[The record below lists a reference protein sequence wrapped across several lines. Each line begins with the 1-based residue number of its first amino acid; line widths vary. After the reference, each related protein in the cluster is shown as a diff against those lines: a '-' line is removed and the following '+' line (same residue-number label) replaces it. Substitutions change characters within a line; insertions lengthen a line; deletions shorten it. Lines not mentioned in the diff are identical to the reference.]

1 MKKIGNSTLLSSVV
15 STKEPDCYSL
25 SIDQKRFL
33 VWTRKKVLKQLE
45 DRYFQHLSLSSNQ
58 TPLPLQARSELL
70 EPPQPNPSLSCS
82 PSTDHHMCEP
92 LQNHLPFSGLSAQ
105 TTNRAA
111 AASSLPS
118 MNSSYPITTSLL
130 TAAPASSASIGSA
143 PAPRFP
149 VLPKPKRYKYK
160 YFCLQCH
167 NFQRSKKML
176 VGKHILEKHQAWV
189 ESMGVPIAGFNQM
202 TVKQQNMLLYKK
214 IGRKNL

>member
-1 MKKIGNSTLLSSVV
+1 MKKIGNTTQLSSVV
-15 STKEPDCYSL
+15 STKKPDSSSL

-45 DRYFQHLSLSSNQ
+45 DRCFRHLSLSSNQ

-70 EPPQPNPSLSCS
+70 EPPQNPSLNCS

-105 TTNRAA
+105 TTKRAA

-130 TAAPASSASIGSA
+130 TAAAPASSASIGPA
-143 PAPRFP
+143 PAPRLP

-176 VGKHILEKHQAWV
+176 VGKHIIEKHQAWV
-189 ESMGVPIAGFNQM
+189 ESMRVPIAVYDQM
-202 TVKQQNMLLYKK
+202 TVKQRKMLLYKK
-214 IGRKNL
+214 VGRRNL